1 MSNKAFP
8 SFSRKCKIRFFF
20 VVLFIIGILDKN
32 KPSWVKKKTKKKSPL
47 IYNLQVQILKYDDVL
62 VSKKVARVNDFLFAV
77 SDIPNKEGN
86 IEN

>member
-1 MSNKAFP
+1 MFCLLLEYST
-8 SFSRKCKIRFFF
+8 KING
-20 VVLFIIGILDKN
+20 VE
-32 KPSWVKKKTKKKSPL
+32 SKKKKKKFPH

-62 VSKKVARVNDFLFAV
+62 VSKKAARVNDFLFAV

>member
-1 MSNKAFP
+1 MFCLLLEYST
-8 SFSRKCKIRFFF
+8 KINR
-20 VVLFIIGILDKN
+20 VE
-32 KPSWVKKKTKKKSPL
+32 SKKKTKKKFPL

-62 VSKKVARVNDFLFAV
+62 VSKKAARVNEFLFAV

>member
-8 SFSRKCKIRFFF
+8 PFSRKCKILFFF

-32 KPSWVKKKTKKKSPL
+32 KPSWVKKKIPH

-62 VSKKVARVNDFLFAV
+62 VSKKAARVNDFLFAV
-77 SDIPNKEGN
+77 SDIPNKDDN

>member
-20 VVLFIIGILDKN
+20 VVLFIIGIVDKN
-32 KPSWVKKKTKKKSPL
+32 KPSWVKKKKFTH

-62 VSKKVARVNDFLFAV
+62 VSKKAARVNEFLFAV

>member
-1 MSNKAFP
+1 MFCLLLEYST
-8 SFSRKCKIRFFF
+8 KINR
-20 VVLFIIGILDKN
+20 VE
-32 KPSWVKKKTKKKSPL
+32 SKKKKKFPH

-62 VSKKVARVNDFLFAV
+62 VSKKAARVNDFLFAV

>member
-1 MSNKAFP
+1 MLSQ
-8 SFSRKCKIRFFF
+8 
-20 VVLFIIGILDKN
+20 
-32 KPSWVKKKTKKKSPL
+32 KKKFPH

-62 VSKKVARVNDFLFAV
+62 VSKRVARVNDFLFAV

>member
-1 MSNKAFP
+1 MSKKAFP
-8 SFSRKCKIRFFF
+8 SFSRKNVKF
-20 VVLFIIGILDKN
+20 VSSVLFCLLLEYSTKIN
-32 KPSWVKKKTKKKSPL
+32 RVESKKKKFPH

-62 VSKKVARVNDFLFAV
+62 VSKKAARVNDFLFAV

>member
-1 MSNKAFP
+1 MSKKAFP
-8 SFSRKCKIRFFF
+8 SFSRKCEIRFFC

-32 KPSWVKKKTKKKSPL
+32 KPSWVKKKKKFPH

-62 VSKKVARVNDFLFAV
+62 VSKKAARVNDFLFAV

>member
-1 MSNKAFP
+1 MLFCLLLEYSTKINRVESKQKKFP
-8 SFSRKCKIRFFF
+8 H
-20 VVLFIIGILDKN
+20 
-32 KPSWVKKKTKKKSPL
+32 

-62 VSKKVARVNDFLFAV
+62 VSKKAARVNDFLFAV

>member
-8 SFSRKCKIRFFF
+8 PFSRKCKILFFF

-32 KPSWVKKKTKKKSPL
+32 KPSWVKKKKKIPH

-62 VSKKVARVNDFLFAV
+62 VSKKAARVNDFLFAV
-77 SDIPNKEGN
+77 RDIPNKEDN

>member
-1 MSNKAFP
+1 MSNKAS

-20 VVLFIIGILDKN
+20 VVLFIIGIVDKN
-32 KPSWVKKKTKKKSPL
+32 KPSWVKKKKFTH

-62 VSKKVARVNDFLFAV
+62 VSKKAARVNEFLFAV

>member
-1 MSNKAFP
+1 MSNKAS

-20 VVLFIIGILDKN
+20 VVLFIIGIVDKN
-32 KPSWVKKKTKKKSPL
+32 KPSWVKKKKFTH

-62 VSKKVARVNDFLFAV
+62 VSKKAARVNDFLFPV